1 MKIKPIEVFSTQ
13 DADNNSKFKYKA
25 VRELEANYKGA
36 IENIEAIK
44 HKLDKGLDIKYIKN
58 FVNII
63 WEELTNELE
72 L

>member
-1 MKIKPIEVFSTQ
+1 MGGIKSMIKPILGINYNGEENITIVEKDLT
-13 DADNNSKFKYKA
+13 
-25 VRELEANYKGA
+25 ELETNYQEA

-63 WEELTNELE
+63 CEELK
-72 L
+72 